1 MIFVTQRDDIR
12 IEAIM
17 DYIVSIIFSVLG
29 FAGAVTVLPFFV
41 HLIIEMRVAKKIE
54 QLKENPVTPFVIP
67 ERHPDGTIDYHVYLR
82 EGIVV
87 FRFREESEAEDP
99 YEPEVVS
106 VSDNISCKNGGK

>member
-1 MIFVTQRDDIR
+1 
-12 IEAIM
+12 M
-17 DYIVSIIFSVLG
+17 DHIVSIIFGVLG

-54 QLKENPVTPFVIP
+54 QYKENPAAPFVIP
-67 ERHPDGTIDYHVYLR
+67 ERHPDGTIDYHVHLR

-87 FRFREESEAEDP
+87 FRLREEGAAEDSR
-99 YEPEVVS
+99 EPEVVS